1 MAHLGSRHHARAMT
15 KCTSQSAAAAS
26 PTSPRTTRACAC
38 RPSRREFTKFGPISD
53 VFLPKDRNTGE
64 MRHSVGAPD
73 LVNTQLQIYCET
85 SGCIDT

>member
-26 PTSPRTTRACAC
+26 PTSPRATRACAC

-64 MRHSVGAPD
+64 MRGFGFVTFEEVRD
-73 LVNTQLQIYCET
+73 CEDAIAEMD
-85 SGCIDT
+85 G

>member
-1 MAHLGSRHHARAMT
+1 MT

-53 VFLPKDRNTGE
+53 VFLPKDRGTGE
-64 MRHSVGAPD
+64 VRGFGFVTFD
-73 LVNTQLQIYCET
+73 EVRDCEDAIAEMD
-85 SGCIDT
+85 G